1 MLITLNNCCS
11 KSYLDSMMLLSQRSH
26 SWNFRYPEGKPFEKR
41 FSKINLVPDNQDTSL
56 AGMAMGLLLQIYDA
70 GGYKYFQPEIKFCG
84 ISVKGKG
91 KDDPHTDTWDTDT
104 VKILGLLNSDWNS
117 EEMGGGFMH
126 DNKLHLLKPTS
137 FVIFDSNKIHC
148 AQDVLT
154 DKKRFAIDY
163 AVKKV

>member
-1 MLITLNNCCS
+1 
-11 KSYLDSMMLLSQRSH
+11 MMLLSQRSH
-26 SWNFRYPEGKPFEKR
+26 KWNFNYPEGKPFEER
-41 FSKINLVPDNQDTSL
+41 FAKINLVPDNQDTSL

-70 GGYKYFQPEIKFCG
+70 GGYKYFQPEVKFCG
-84 ISVKGKG
+84 ISVKGQG
-91 KDDPHTDTWDTDT
+91 SDDRHTDTWDTDT

-117 EEMGGGFMH
+117 ETMGGGFLYT
-126 DNKLHLLKPTS
+126 NYTVKLKPTS

-148 AQDVLT
+148 AQDILS

>member
-11 KSYLDSMMLLSQRSH
+11 KSYLDSMILLSQRSH
-26 SWNFRYPEGKPFEKR
+26 SWNFRYPEGKPFEER
-41 FSKINLVPDNQDTSL
+41 FAKINLVPDNQDTSL

-70 GGYKYFQPEIKFCG
+70 GGYKYFQPEVKFCG

-117 EEMGGGFMH
+117 ETMGG
-126 DNKLHLLKPTS
+126 
-137 FVIFDSNKIHC
+137 
-148 AQDVLT
+148 
-154 DKKRFAIDY
+154 
-163 AVKKV
+163 